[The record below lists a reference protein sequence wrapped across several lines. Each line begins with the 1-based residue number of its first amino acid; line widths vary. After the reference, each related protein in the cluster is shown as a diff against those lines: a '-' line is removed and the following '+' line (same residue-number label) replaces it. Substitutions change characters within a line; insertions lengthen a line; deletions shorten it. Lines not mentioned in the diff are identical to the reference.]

1 MNIYRGKDTILYPHI
16 SNPNETKTDR
26 NETDSIFYCIFAA
39 QSSIRMYSLKEF
51 WQLRNLPGPEGEWDG
66 NVICI
71 ETNVEWT
78 FGANETHGF
87 LSCYTF
93 TIVTRGWVTILYNNR
108 ELTLHVGDL
117 YTYSPGFEVTVLS
130 SSSDYSGICLLGD
143 EHFTLSLPTVR
154 DAIRTAYFSVVELT
168 SPVLPL
174 KTDDFRRLRELM
186 QMMIHYQQMGLPLAN
201 DSLRMLYNLFLT
213 DLSSVQ
219 QHSIHE
225 HRLPKRVEEI
235 FLGFLG
241 LLPQHFIEHHD
252 IGFYASELC
261 ITTTYLSRVVRQVS
275 GGRTVMDYI
284 NQLLLME
291 ATFLL
296 RQTSLSIA
304 QIAEHLHF
312 AETTTF
318 SRFFQRMKGMNP
330 REFRKGGR

>member
-1 MNIYRGKDTILYPHI
+1 
-16 SNPNETKTDR
+16 
-26 NETDSIFYCIFAA
+26 
-39 QSSIRMYSLKEF
+39 MYSLKEF
-51 WQLRNLPGPEGEWDG
+51 WQLRNLPVPEGEWDG
-66 NVICI
+66 NVICL

-78 FGANETHGF
+78 FGTNETRGF
-87 LSCYTF
+87 LLCYTF
-93 TIVTRGWVTILYNNR
+93 TIVTRGWLTILYNNR

-130 SSSDYSGICLLGD
+130 SSNDYSGICLLGD
-143 EHFTLSLPTVR
+143 EHFTLSLPMVR
-154 DAIRTAYFSVVELT
+154 DAIRTAYFTVVELT

-174 KTDDFRRLRELM
+174 KADDRHRLQELM
-186 QMMIHYQQMGLPLAN
+186 QMMIHYQQTGLPHAN
-201 DSLRMLYNLFLT
+201 ESIQILYNLFLT
-213 DLSSVQ
+213 DLSAIQ
-219 QHSIHE
+219 QHSIRE
-225 HRLPKRVEEI
+225 HRFPKRVEEI

-275 GGRTVMDYI
+275 GGRTVIDYI

-296 RQTSLSIA
+296 RQTSLSVA
-304 QIAEHLHF
+304 QIAGRLHF

-318 SRFFQRMKGMNP
+318 ARFFQRMKGMNP
-330 REFRKGGR
+330 REYRRG